1 MVPHEPGEAPG
12 SKAPRCK
19 DLRLEGLTGRASGAR
34 SASRP
39 CCGPSEGMPRSPD
52 VRAPEDR
59 PASGGV
65 RWIAASGLSHQ
76 PFEIRVRQ
84 HRKFS
89 VTAGTFRGCLVVK
102 DFAILARADGQ
113 RVFDLAA
120 AIMWAGQCD
129 IATMLREVHSH
140 EAYASLVKT
149 VVRTEEGRYP
159 RAMAP
164 CTSVRDCISSRR
176 VAPRSTRPP
185 SL

>member
-1 MVPHEPGEAPG
+1 MVPHEPGEPPG
-12 SKAPRCK
+12 SKGPKMQGPQARRIDWK
-19 DLRLEGLTGRASGAR
+19 GER
-34 SASRP
+34 SALRVKAMLWP
-39 CCGPSEGMPRSPD
+39 GEGMPTSPD

-102 DFAILARADGQ
+102 DLAILTRADGQ

-149 VVRTEEGRYP
+149 VARTEEGRYP

-176 VAPRSTRPP
+176 VASRSTRPP